1 MDINVDMGE
10 SYGRYRLGNDR
21 EIMKYISSANIACG
35 FHAGDPSVIN
45 ETVSAAREFGVA
57 VGAHTGLPD
66 KQGFGRRRMEIDP
79 EELKND
85 TLYQL
90 GALDAFLK
98 TQGMKMQHVKPH
110 GILYRMVAD
119 DREYAE
125 AYLSAIASYNPELHF
140 FINEGC
146 LAWEMGKARNMSMV
160 AEILVDLS
168 YDDDGNWVLERRKE
182 ARSPAEVAERAV
194 MVARDGKIATV
205 NGNLIDARGDTICL
219 HGDSPN
225 AVEVDREVKVEF
237 DRLGIRVTGFI

>member
-10 SYGRYRLGNDR
+10 SYGRYRLGSDR
-21 EIMKYISSANIACG
+21 EIMKYISSANVACG
-35 FHAGDPSVIN
+35 FHAGDPSVIS
-45 ETVSAAREFGVA
+45 ETVASAKEFGVV

-119 DREYAE
+119 DQDYAE
-125 AYLSAIASYNPELHF
+125 AYLAAIESYNPELYI

-146 LAWEMGKARNMSMV
+146 LAWEMGKAMNMNMV
-160 AEILVDLS
+160 SEILVDLG

-205 NGNLIDARGDTICL
+205 SGSLIDARGDTICL

-225 AVEVDREVKVEF
+225 ALDVARAVKTEF
-237 DRLGIRVTGFI
+237 DRLGIRVAGFI